1 MKDKIDYSL
10 YAITDRYWHNDI
22 SIYDMVKAAILGGA
36 HIIQLR
42 EKHISDEE
50 FITLAIEAKKACKE
64 YNIPLIIN
72 DNINVML
79 NVDADGIHVGQSD
92 LNAKKVRELIG
103 PNKILGVSVS
113 NLEEANI
120 AINNGADYLGV
131 GAIFP
136 TNTKDDADL
145 VSIEEL
151 RNICFN
157 VNIPVVA
164 IGGIHLDT
172 ISKLKNTGISGVA
185 VISEIFS
192 KNDFTMAAKNLK
204 KEIDKI
210 VLNYNNYDL
219 FVFDYDGT
227 LLDSMNE
234 WAHMCSNF
242 IKSNGLIPTKT
253 LDKDVA
259 YMNNMEAAK
268 YLYDNYHIG
277 NSLEECRSL
286 IINYIETTYKN
297 IKLKDYAKE
306 LLEILYQN
314 NKEIILL
321 SQTDKSLLNLSL
333 ENNKIN
339 KYFTKVYSTNELN
352 ATKSDGTAFI
362 KIKELYPNKRILIIE
377 DALYAIKEAL
387 KLNLDVMTVLDDS
400 NKKNTQELLEISN
413 YYGTLNWMVNI

>member
-1 MKDKIDYSL
+1 
-10 YAITDRYWHNDI
+10 
-22 SIYDMVKAAILGGA
+22 
-36 HIIQLR
+36 
-42 EKHISDEE
+42 
-50 FITLAIEAKKACKE
+50 
-64 YNIPLIIN
+64 
-72 DNINVML
+72 
-79 NVDADGIHVGQSD
+79 
-92 LNAKKVRELIG
+92 
-103 PNKILGVSVS
+103 
-113 NLEEANI
+113 
-120 AINNGADYLGV
+120 
-131 GAIFP
+131 
-136 TNTKDDADL
+136 
-145 VSIEEL
+145 
-151 RNICFN
+151 
-157 VNIPVVA
+157 
-164 IGGIHLDT
+164 
-172 ISKLKNTGISGVA
+172 
-185 VISEIFS
+185 
-192 KNDFTMAAKNLK
+192 
-204 KEIDKI
+204 
-210 VLNYNNYDL
+210 
-219 FVFDYDGT
+219 
-227 LLDSMNE
+227 
-234 WAHMCSNF
+234 MCSNF

-400 NKKNTQELLEISN
+400 NKKKYPRIIR
-413 YYGTLNWMVNI
+413 NI